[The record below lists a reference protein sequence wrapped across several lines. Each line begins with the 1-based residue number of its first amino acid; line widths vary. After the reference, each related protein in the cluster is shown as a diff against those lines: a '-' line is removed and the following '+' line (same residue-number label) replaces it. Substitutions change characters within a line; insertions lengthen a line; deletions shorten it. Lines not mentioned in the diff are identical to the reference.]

1 LETVLAGDFN
11 LDFKDK
17 NYHKRG
23 LALCVSSAIKAS
35 GFHLYGFDH
44 TFRTILGTTVTSSLD
59 YIISNRSENISSI
72 KQLSYGLSDH
82 TPILWTMGG
91 RNQEE
96 ESQIQLRN
104 ISKMDRKRFLSHLAS
119 QDWESFF
126 HLDIHGMAR
135 QFNGF
140 VISSLDE
147 VAPMKVVKSKR
158 KLTPKP
164 SPALARLRRL
174 RDNARSKGD
183 PISFKKLRNQCTP

>member
-1 LETVLAGDFN
+1 VVFFQVRIQE
-11 LDFKDK
+11 
-17 NYHKRG
+17 
-23 LALCVSSAIKAS
+23 
-35 GFHLYGFDH
+35 
-44 TFRTILGTTVTSSLD
+44 
-59 YIISNRSENISSI
+59 
-72 KQLSYGLSDH
+72 
-82 TPILWTMGG
+82 

-104 ISKMDRKRFLSHLAS
+104 ISKMDRKGFLSHLAS
-119 QDWESFF
+119 QDWESLF

-135 QFNGF
+135 QFNEF

-174 RDNARSKGD
+174 QDVIGCVTA
-183 PISFKKLRNQCTP
+183 